1 MRPEALEEAL
11 RLYISKHITTLARGL
26 DLMNERQVLDAFG
39 ALAQQT
45 RLQVIRKLVI
55 AGPSGLAAGTI
66 AEAVN
71 VSPSN
76 ISFHLKELEHAGLI
90 SAQRQSRSIV
100 YSANFKTLNGL
111 AHFLMENCCLELSDA
126 GDLPLEFAGSGS

>member
-1 MRPEALEEAL
+1 
-11 RLYISKHITTLARGL
+11 
-26 DLMNERQVLDAFG
+26 MNERQVLDAFG
-39 ALAQQT
+39 AIAQQT

-90 SAQRQSRSIV
+90 SAQRQSCSIV

>member
-1 MRPEALEEAL
+1 
-11 RLYISKHITTLARGL
+11 
-26 DLMNERQVLDAFG
+26 MNDRQGLDAFG
-39 ALAQQT
+39 ALSQQT

-66 AEAVN
+66 AETVN

-90 SAQRQSRSIV
+90 SAQRESRSIV
-100 YSANFKTLNGL
+100 YSANFETLNGL
-111 AHFLMENCCLELSDA
+111 VRFLMENCCSGQSDA
-126 GDLPLEFAGSGS
+126 GCAPSELAVSDP

>member
-1 MRPEALEEAL
+1 
-11 RLYISKHITTLARGL
+11 
-26 DLMNERQVLDAFG
+26 MNERQVLDAFG

-90 SAQRQSRSIV
+90 SAKRQSRSIV

>member
-11 RLYISKHITTLARGL
+11 GLYISKHITTLARGL

-90 SAQRQSRSIV
+90 SAQRQSCSIV